1 MTLEIR
7 KELNLLQVNRKDDES
22 AENLVRRFNK
32 KVIQSGVLATARKKK
47 YFEKPISKREARE
60 VAIRKRIRKEA
71 KTRELMGIK

>member
-1 MTLEIR
+1 MLE
-7 KELNLLQVNRKDDES
+7 VTRKDDES

-32 KVIQSGVLATARKKK
+32 KVIQSGILATARKKK

-71 KTRELMGIK
+71 KTRELMGIR

>member
-1 MTLEIR
+1 VLE
-7 KELNLLQVNRKDDES
+7 VTRKDDES

-32 KVIQSGVLATARKKK
+32 KVIQSGILATARKKK

-71 KTRELMGIK
+71 KTRELMGIR